1 MKVHLSHIVAVIVA
15 LVSLTSCTQF
25 YDWDAIPN
33 SQVVQIPQ
41 EGGTYKFSDFD
52 TWWVEDTRFEPGETH
67 KCYRYRLVLGDNPT
81 KEIHRNVMH
90 INFTVPANHTGEVRD
105 VKLQISKAKKFHDTK
120 LDSTG
125 KCWWAD
131 MWESQWGD
139 WETVWQGVQAA

>member
-1 MKVHLSHIVAVIVA
+1 MKVHLSHIVAVVVA
-15 LVSLTSCTQF
+15 LLSLTSCTQF

-41 EGGTYKFSDFD
+41 EGGTYYFDDFD
-52 TWWVEDTRFEPGETH
+52 AWCAANTRFEPGSAY
-67 KCYRYRLVLGDNPT
+67 KCYRYRLVLGDKPT

-131 MWESQWGD
+131 IWDSQWED

>member
-1 MKVHLSHIVAVIVA
+1 
-15 LVSLTSCTQF
+15 
-25 YDWDAIPN
+25 
-33 SQVVQIPQ
+33 VQIPQ
-41 EGGTYKFSDFD
+41 EGGTYYFDDFD

-67 KCYRYRLVLGDNPT
+67 KCYRYRLVLGDKPT

-120 LDSTG
+120 LDPTG

-131 MWESQWGD
+131 MWESQWED
-139 WETVWQGVQAA
+139 WETVWRGKQAA